1 MNARTLLLAGAVAA
15 LTGCNQP
22 ADNTSEKVPT
32 NAAAPAPKH
41 PTYCFF
47 KDSATK
53 GWRASRD
60 SGGNVAVT
68 GQALVEDTRY
78 QATLGTPEMSG
89 TNANLWLT
97 MGPNTNAYG
106 APGNWWDVTATV
118 PGSSGVDAVTV
129 MCGAK
134 TVAQLKVGKPR

>member
-1 MNARTLLLAGAVAA
+1 MNARTLLFAGAVAA
-15 LTGCNQP
+15 LTGCNQ
-22 ADNTSEKVPT
+22 AAENRSENVAT

-53 GWRASRD
+53 GWSASRD
-60 SGGNVAVT
+60 AGGNVAVK
-68 GQALVEDTRY
+68 GKALVEDTRY

-89 TNANLWLT
+89 TNASLWLT